1 MLKKVKDKI
10 YNLLRWSE
18 KYTKT
23 DMVYLAHGGFW
34 LSFGQII
41 SSLSSFLLAIAFAN
55 LLPKETY
62 GNYKYIL
69 SIASILSISTLSGMS
84 TAITRSIARGLDN
97 SFMPALKTRITWGI
111 FGAIGSILLALYY
124 LINNN
129 SNLAISFLII
139 AAFIPLDD
147 PFQMYNSLLQGKKL
161 FKKSTKYL
169 IISKIFSFTFIL
181 GTIFITKNLP
191 VILFSYFFSW
201 TIIRFIFLKISLK
214 NINPKTKA
222 DGESIIYG
230 KHLSLIKGIDVAASS
245 LSSVFLFHFAGSNA
259 LAIFSLAIAPI
270 EQIRSLLKMVNSLIL
285 PKISHDS
292 WQLPPMKSF
301 IKKMIPVSIGST
313 ILIFIYILFAP
324 IIFKLFFPQYL
335 SSIHFSQIYAFSLF
349 FTVINTI
356 QNTILNA
363 KQKTKEIYIINFLD
377 ITLNIFLTIPM
388 IYFFQVWGLVWSG
401 IIIKIIQTV
410 VIFFLIYKER
420 LLGFMHDK
428 K

>member
-1 MLKKVKDKI
+1 MIKKIKEKI

-84 TAITRSIARGLDN
+84 TSITRSIARGFDN
-97 SFMPALKTRITWGI
+97 SFIPALKTRITWGI
-111 FGAIGSILLALYY
+111 FGAIGSILLASYY
-124 LINNN
+124 LINHNF
-129 SNLAISFLII
+129 NLAISFLII

-191 VILFSYFFSW
+191 IILFSYFFSW

-214 NINPKTKA
+214 NINKNTKA
-222 DGESIIYG
+222 DNESIVYG
-230 KHLSLIKGIDVAASS
+230 KHLSLIKGIDVGASS
-245 LSSVFLFHFAGSNA
+245 LSSVFLFHVAGNNA

-270 EQIRSLLKMVNSLIL
+270 EQIRSLLKMVNTLIL

-292 WQLPPMKSF
+292 WQLPSMKSF

-313 ILIFIYILFAP
+313 ILIFTYILFAP
-324 IIFKLFFPQYL
+324 LIFKIFFPQYL
-335 SSIHFSQIYAFSLF
+335 GSINFSQIYALSLF

-377 ITLNIFLTIPM
+377 ITLNILLTIPM
-388 IYFFQVWGLVWSG
+388 IYFFQIWGLVWSG
-401 IIIKIIQTV
+401 IIIKILQTI
-410 VIFFLIYKER
+410 VIFFLIYKEK
-420 LLGFMHDK
+420 LLSFIHDK